1 MTLSPLPPESPFW
14 FPVAPGVT
22 TLPTASETVENEYPQ
37 PANSIPVED
46 DFDPQNPPSDLW
58 DILPTDTPAV
68 PETEIDVDRLVPV
81 VKLDI
86 KKVFVSRT
94 TVDVDR
100 GLIRIPETE
109 DLTLIVRTSAAVKAV
124 RVKNVVP
131 VVKTQIFTVAGV
143 PSLRF
148 QTATVCNVL
157 SYTHQIVE
165 P

>member
-1 MTLSPLPPESPFW
+1 MTLCPLPPESPFW

-22 TLPTASETVENEYPQ
+22 TLPTAPETVENEYPQ

-46 DFDPQNPPSDLW
+46 DFDPQNPPCDLW

-94 TVDVDR
+94 TINVVR
-100 GLIRIPETE
+100 GLISIPEVESLLVISRTT
-109 DLTLIVRTSAAVKAV
+109 LTVQVVKAQSILL
-124 RVKNVVP
+124 
-131 VVKTQIFTVAGV
+131 VVKTLASV
-143 PSLRF
+143 
-148 QTATVCNVL
+148 TATQPALRYERAEVVNVL

>member
-1 MTLSPLPPESPFW
+1 MTLCPLPPESPFW

-22 TLPTASETVENEYPQ
+22 TLPTAPETVENEYPQ

-46 DFDPQNPPSDLW
+46 DFDPQNPPCDLW

-86 KKVFVSRT
+86 KKVFMSRT
-94 TVDVDR
+94 TINVVR
-100 GLIRIPETE
+100 GLISIPEVESVLIISRTT
-109 DLTLIVRTSAAVKAV
+109 LTVQVVKAQSIFL
-124 RVKNVVP
+124 
-131 VVKTQIFTVAGV
+131 VVKTLASV
-143 PSLRF
+143 
-148 QTATVCNVL
+148 TATQPALRYERAEVVNVL

>member
-1 MTLSPLPPESPFW
+1 MTLCPLPPESPFW

-22 TLPTASETVENEYPQ
+22 TLPTAPETVENEYPQ

-46 DFDPQNPPSDLW
+46 DFDPQNPPCDLW

-94 TVDVDR
+94 TINVVR
-100 GLIRIPETE
+100 GLISIPEVESILIISRTT
-109 DLTLIVRTSAAVKAV
+109 LTVQVVKAQSILL
-124 RVKNVVP
+124 
-131 VVKTQIFTVAGV
+131 VVKTLASV
-143 PSLRF
+143 
-148 QTATVCNVL
+148 TATQPALRYERAEVVNVL